1 MKITRDTLIE
11 GHIFLIDKELSWTS
25 FDVVKKVRFK
35 LQNQFNIKKLKV
47 GHAGTLDPLA
57 TGLVILCT
65 GKATKQINDI
75 QSLEKEYIANIKLG
89 ETTPSFDLETSVDHQ
104 FPVQHIT
111 KDIVINV
118 LNEYEGELEQIPPV
132 FSAKKYDGKR
142 AYEYARR
149 GEYIELKPKTIEIK
163 EIHLTK
169 FELPLITLKVVCSKG
184 TYIRALAR
192 DLGMSLGSGAHLIGL
207 KRKAIG
213 SYKLENAIKISEFEN
228 YINGL

>member
-11 GHIFLIDKELSWTS
+11 GQIFLIDKELSWTS

-169 FELPLITLKVVCSKG
+169 FELPLITLRVVCSKG

-207 KRKAIG
+207 KRNAIG

>member
-213 SYKLENAIKISEFEN
+213 SYKLENAIKISEFQN